1 MSVTINGTGNTIT
14 PVTVNTTG
22 SVNGITPQSSNMQ
35 PHNLIINGDMR
46 IDQRNGGSAITLN
59 DWTAYVA
66 DRMRF
71 GARPSTGTATVQQVA
86 DAPEG
91 FYYSAK
97 ISRLTGS
104 AGTSNYYNFL
114 TKIEGN
120 DIAHSGIGTSS
131 AQDITISFWVKS
143 NLTGTW
149 SVGLQNE
156 AGSGDRRSYNT
167 EYTINSASVWE
178 YKTVTIPLLQSGV
191 WYYDNRAGLQLQFDL
206 GSGSD
211 YTNTTL
217 NQWQSANIIAS
228 ANAVRFFETAGATWQ
243 ITGIQLE
250 LGSTA
255 SPFAHENYGD
265 TLQKCQRYCQRLSYT
280 NFPAFR
286 SISQGVGALQANLT
300 WLVETRDIP
309 SVTVLSSSDDNGGTL
324 VAIQQSK
331 NSSRFYTTSNANA
344 GAVYQGGAELLVTSE
359 L

>member
-1 MSVTINGTGNTIT
+1 LVQGVGSGFPKVF
-14 PVTVNTTG
+14 TT
-22 SVNGITPQSSNMQ
+22 
-35 PHNLIINGDMR
+35 L
-46 IDQRNGGSAITLN
+46 QRL
-59 DWTAYVA
+59 
-66 DRMRF
+66 
-71 GARPSTGTATVQQVA
+71 
-86 DAPEG
+86 
-91 FYYSAK
+91 
-97 ISRLTGS
+97 
-104 AGTSNYYNFL
+104 NFL

-120 DIAHSGIGTSS
+120 DIAHSGVGTSS

-228 ANAVRFFETAGATWQ
+228 TNAVRFFETAGATWQ

-250 LGSTA
+250 LGKVAT
-255 SPFAHENYGD
+255 PFEHRSYGEE
-265 TLQKCQRYCQRLSYT
+265 LAACQRYCQRLSYT
-280 NFPAFR
+280 NFPTFR
-286 SISQGVGALQANLT
+286 SIADGVGALQTNLT

-309 SVTVLSSSDDNGGTL
+309 SVTVLSSSDGHGGTL
-324 VAIQQSK
+324 VAAQQSK
-331 NSSRFYTTSNANA
+331 NSSRFYATANANA
-344 GAVYQGGAELLVTSE
+344 GTVYQGAAELLVT
-359 L
+359 LQTATIRKC